1 MGYFLRVNVQYP
13 KKLHKLRNDLPF
25 LLENEN

>member
-13 KKLHKLRNDLPF
+13 KKLHKLHDLPF